1 MHEEQD
7 TLWHFVTSIVKYR
20 ESHYVT
26 VLDMYDT
33 IKPDIFFFISPDF
46 VLFHLQSWRFK
57 CLRTTKQDA

>member
-1 MHEEQD
+1 M
-7 TLWHFVTSIVKYR
+7 TSIVKYR

-46 VLFHLQSWRFK
+46 VLRCFTNKADNLSV
-57 CLRTTKQDA
+57 